1 MWLSLNYCSKWE
13 ISFLMITGFTI
24 LESIWLV
31 GESKYLAGWF
41 FLNAVYISAKIALVR
56 KYGKTRTSK
65 LIWI

>member
-1 MWLSLNYCSKWE
+1 
-13 ISFLMITGFTI
+13 MITGFTI

-31 GESKYLAGWF
+31 GESKYLTSWF

-56 KYGKTRTSK
+56 KYGKIRTSK